1 MQALCF
7 SFKKNQKK
15 AKEVKVLADTF
26 S

>member
-1 MQALCF
+1 MHALCF

>member
-1 MQALCF
+1 MCVLCF